1 MRVTDGCDESDE
13 SFAKNGFAH
22 EHSGNFRVT
31 SMIDLEQE
39 VGGHIDLI

>member
-31 SMIDLEQE
+31 SMIDPEQE
-39 VGGHIDLI
+39 ASGLIDHI